1 MLVDEFDY
9 RLPPELIAQEP
20 LDKRDR
26 SRLMVLKRTDGSIEH
41 RRFTDLLSYLRE
53 GDVLVLNNT
62 RVIPARLMGCKK
74 NGGALAEILLL
85 HRRSE
90 KIWET
95 LVRPGKRL
103 RPGQVI
109 VFNNGEITAE
119 ITSVLPEGRRL
130 VEFNY
135 TGNFAEII
143 ERLGEMPLP
152 PYIKTK
158 LKNRQRYQTVY
169 AENEGSVAAP
179 TAGLHFTPF
188 LLDEIRR
195 RKVATV
201 YLTLHV
207 GLGTFRPVKEK
218 YIEDHQMH
226 SEYYHMPDKAAQTIN
241 NCREKGGR
249 IIAVG
254 TTSCRTLET
263 LADDRGRLRGGSGWT
278 DLFIYPGYR
287 FKATDMLLTNFH
299 LPKSTLLM
307 LVSAF
312 AGREKT
318 LHAYRQAVEKRYR
331 FFSFG
336 DAMLIV

>member
-1 MLVDEFDY
+1 M
-9 RLPPELIAQEP
+9 
-20 LDKRDR
+20 
-26 SRLMVLKRTDGSIEH
+26 
-41 RRFTDLLSYLRE
+41 
-53 GDVLVLNNT
+53 
-62 RVIPARLMGCKK
+62 
-74 NGGALAEILLL
+74 
-85 HRRSE
+85 
-90 KIWET
+90 
-95 LVRPGKRL
+95 
-103 RPGQVI
+103 I
-109 VFNNGEITAE
+109 VFDDGEITAE
-119 ITSVLPEGRRL
+119 IISVLPEGRRL
-130 VEFNY
+130 VEFHY

-158 LKNRQRYQTVY
+158 QKNRQRYQTVY

-188 LLDEIRR
+188 LVDEIRR
-195 RKVATV
+195 RNIATV

-218 YIEDHQMH
+218 NIEDHQMH

-278 DLFIYPGYR
+278 DLFICPGYR